1 MVKKLKDIY
10 EKEAVLRR
18 DILFSLYKK
27 DNISLIKEIPFWA
40 CYLLKIKQMWLEEVL
55 YSCAKEKKV
64 ILDAG
69 CGDGYLSNLYSKEK
83 CRIFGLDFSF
93 GYLKIAAD
101 KSKDSGFIQGD
112 ILELPL
118 RDKSIDILVCSE
130 VLEHVSDVPA
140 ALNEIKRVT
149 KRVFVSTV
157 PILPQSLDF
166 IRLKIQREKVF
177 MPGRGHFRNFQ
188 VRSYLELLRNKG
200 FKIKKVHCI
209 GSLWWFFFWIFFI
222 KRANWPLIFKIDSF
236 FSNAGIFKKLA
247 LDVGVIVE
255 L

>member
-1 MVKKLKDIY
+1 
-10 EKEAVLRR
+10 
-18 DILFSLYKK
+18 
-27 DNISLIKEIPFWA
+27 
-40 CYLLKIKQMWLEEVL
+40 MWLEKVL
-55 YSCAKEKKV
+55 LECAKEKKV
-64 ILDAG
+64 ILDVG
-69 CGDGYLSNLYSKEK
+69 CSDGYLSKLYSKEK

-93 GYLKIAAD
+93 EYLKIAAD

-130 VLEHVSDVPA
+130 VLEHMADVPA
-140 ALNEIKRVT
+140 ALNKIKRVT

-166 IRLKIQREKVF
+166 IRLKTQKEKIF
-177 MPGRGHFRNFQ
+177 MPGKGHFRNFQ

-200 FKIKKVHCI
+200 FKIKKVHCM
-209 GSLWWFFFWIFFI
+209 GFLWWFFSGFFI
-222 KRANWPLIFKIDSF
+222 RCANWPLIFKIDSF
-236 FSNAGIFKKLA
+236 FSNAGIFKKLV
-247 LDVGVIVE
+247 LDVGVIAE